1 MKKALTALLLLL
13 ACLLPLCAFAEEGNR
28 LTLSQGE
35 ALLFTGRSL
44 TLRLTQSAKR
54 EKVTWASDDPQV
66 ASVSSSGRVRA
77 HAEGTAT
84 ITASVPSGASASCLI
99 TVEIPARSV
108 SLSQAKADVYL
119 GREPLTLTAT
129 VSPES
134 ATTKAVAWTSSNPSV
149 ASVDENGRVTPLSAG
164 TARITATAKSGVKR
178 TATVHVR
185 VPAQSVT
192 LSRDEFTVYAGKSL
206 RLSAAVAPK
215 NAFDKRVA
223 WSSSDE
229 SVATVSRTGS
239 VLGKGEG
246 TAVLTA
252 RTASGA
258 TATCTVHVE
267 VAVKRV
273 SLRGPARLGVGEA
286 DTPLSWQITPANATN
301 QTLTFTSSRPDVA
314 SVDEKGVVRA
324 LSVGTTRLT
333 ALSASGAKASVT
345 LRVVQMPE
353 SVTLSRDTLLVT
365 LRRTA
370 RLSAEVLPKNAHDR
384 GVTWSSTNPAVAT
397 VSRTGVV
404 TGRAVGECDVLARDA
419 SGHTAV
425 CRVQVCIPVTSIRLD
440 KKQVTLVRGGSG
452 YRPQVTLA
460 PANATLTALH
470 IASSDPAVAT
480 VDETGLITPV
490 SSGACTVT
498 FTTVSG
504 KTATLAVRVVDPAES
519 ISLPETE
526 IALKSGDSRQMTAL
540 VLPETAGD
548 RSVEWQVTDKNVAA
562 VTSDGLLIGKSEG
575 TCTLIARARGGID
588 LVAQCTVR
596 VTGTPDKVV
605 ALTFDGTVPENA
617 MALLDVLN
625 EFGVKATFF
634 ITTDEIAGRES
645 RVLRLAESGMEIA
658 NHTQNHP
665 HFDKISTSAAL
676 KEIAECDRA
685 LEAIT
690 GQKPALIRAP
700 FGTLP
705 AAVALKEERW
715 FVHWSLDTIDW
726 KFINTNYI
734 YNRIVR
740 EVKDKDIIL
749 MHQSLPET
757 REAVRRAIP
766 VLLERGYRFVTCSEL
781 IELCDG
787 QSTQAKAHRFVAN

>member
-1 MKKALTALLLLL
+1 MKRAFTALLLLL
-13 ACLLPLCAFAEEGNR
+13 ACLLPLCAQAESPNQ
-28 LTLSQGE
+28 LTLNEQE

-44 TLRLTQSAKR
+44 TLRLTQSGPR
-54 EKVTWASDDPQV
+54 ERVTWSSSAPEI
-66 ASVSSSGRVRA
+66 ASVSTSGRVRA
-77 HAEGTAT
+77 HAEGTAQ
-84 ITASVPSGASASCLI
+84 ITVSVPSGASASCLV
-99 TVEIPARSV
+99 TVEVPARSV
-108 SLSQAKADVYL
+108 ALSIAKADIYL
-119 GREPLTLTAT
+119 GGEGLTLRAA
-129 VSPES
+129 VLPEA
-134 ATTKAVAWTSSNPSV
+134 ATTRTVAWTSLNPKI
-149 ASVDENGRVTPLSAG
+149 ASVDENGRVTPLAAG
-164 TARITATAKSGVKR
+164 TARIVAAAKNGVKR
-178 TATVHVR
+178 TATIHVR
-185 VPAQSVT
+185 IPAQSVT
-192 LSRDEFTVYAGKSL
+192 LSRAELTVYAGKSA
-206 RLSAAVAPK
+206 RLTASVLPK
-215 NAFDKRVA
+215 NAFDKKVT

-229 SVATVSRTGS
+229 SVASVSRTGT
-239 VLGKGEG
+239 VTGKSEG

-258 TATCTVHVE
+258 TAQCTVRVE
-267 VAVKRV
+267 VAVKKIA
-273 SLRGPARLGVGEA
+273 LQAPARLSLGEA
-286 DTPLSWQITPANATN
+286 DAPLTWQITPANATN
-301 QTLTFTSSRPDVA
+301 QALTFSSSRPGVA
-314 SVDEKGVVRA
+314 TVDERGVVHA

-345 LRVVQMPE
+345 LRVVQPPE
-353 SVTLSRDTLLVT
+353 SIALSRETLAVT
-365 LRRTA
+365 IRRTA
-370 RLSAEVLPKNAHDR
+370 RLSAEVLPKNAYDR
-384 GVTWSSTNPAVAT
+384 KVVWSSSNPSVAT

-404 TGRAVGECDVLARDA
+404 TGKAVGECDVIARDA

-425 CRVQVCIPVTSIRLD
+425 CRVQVGIPVASIRLD
-440 KKQVTLVRGGSG
+440 RKQLTLVRGGSG
-452 YRPQVTLA
+452 CRPEVTLS
-460 PANATLTALH
+460 PSNTTMTALTFT
-470 IASSDPAVAT
+470 SSDPSVAK

-490 SSGACTVT
+490 SCGTCTVT
-498 FTTVSG
+498 FAAVNGKTVS
-504 KTATLAVRVVDPAES
+504 LSVRVVDPATS
-519 ISLPETE
+519 ISLPEKE
-526 IALKSGDSRQMTAL
+526 IALKSGESLQMTAT

-548 RSVEWQVTDKNVAA
+548 RSVEWSVTDKSVAA
-562 VTSDGLLIGKSEG
+562 VNSDGLLIAKSEG

-588 LVAQCTVR
+588 LVAQCAVR

-625 EFGVKATFF
+625 EYGVKATFF

-645 RVLRLAESGMEIA
+645 RVMRLVDSGMEIA

-665 HFDKISTSAAL
+665 HFDRISTAAAL
-676 KEIAECDRA
+676 RDIAECDRA

-690 GQKPALIRAP
+690 GKKPALIRAP
-700 FGTLP
+700 YGTLP
-705 AAVALKEERW
+705 ASVALKEDRW

-757 REAVRRAIP
+757 KEAVRRAIP

-787 QSTQAKAHRFVAN
+787 KSTQAKVHRFVAN